1 MSHVS
6 ACSWA
11 SGLES
16 ELVYRRNSQRDPAV
30 ERTLSCLGFILSMK
44 LSTNTFLSWSIIYMH
59 MEDLPTLACDPADQA
74 QQLTP
79 SPDLAE

>member
-1 MSHVS
+1 
-6 ACSWA
+6 
-11 SGLES
+11 
-16 ELVYRRNSQRDPAV
+16 
-30 ERTLSCLGFILSMK
+30 MK